1 MTNYRFSLKDRG
13 WKLPFFTIWTGQS
26 FSLLGSQLVQF
37 ALIWYLT
44 QLTGSATVLATA
56 SLVGLL
62 PQVLLGPLAGA
73 MVDRWSRRL
82 VMMLSDG
89 TVALTTLVL
98 AALFLSGRAEIW
110 HIYLAM
116 LLRAAAGSFHWPAMQ
131 ASTSLMVPKENLSRV
146 QGVNQILMG
155 GMNIASAPL
164 GALLLELLP
173 MQSILA
179 IDFGTALL
187 AILPLTFIAVPQPQ
201 ASPGGEVTGKTSVW
215 QDLKGGLSYVKGWPG
230 LVMIMVMA
238 TVINLVLN
246 PGMALLPLLVTDHF
260 SGGALQLAWM
270 QSAWGIG
277 VLGGGLLL
285 SVWGGFR
292 RRIVTSMLGLLII
305 GTGSL
310 LVGILPAPAFWLAF
324 GAMLL
329 MGIGNP
335 ITNGPLMAVIQATVA
350 PEMQGRVFTL
360 LISVATGMTPLGL
373 LVAGPLADTFGVQAW
388 FVLGGIVTAL
398 MGIAG
403 YFIPAIVRIEEGRQT
418 PVEAK
423 DQENYVLNPT
433 PGD

>member
-1 MTNYRFSLKDRG
+1 MQNYRFFMNERG
-13 WKLPFFTIWTGQS
+13 WKLPFFTIWTGQA

-56 SLVGLL
+56 ALVGLL

-73 MVDRWSRRL
+73 MVDRWSRRA

-98 AALFLSGRAEIW
+98 AAFFLLGRAEIW

-116 LLRAAAGSFHWPAMQ
+116 LVRAAAGSFHWPAMQ
-131 ASTSLMVPKENLSRV
+131 ASTSLMVPKEHLSRV
-146 QGVNQILMG
+146 QGINQVLMG

-173 MQSILA
+173 IQGILA

-187 AILPLTFIAVPQPQ
+187 AILPLTVIQIPQPRV
-201 ASPGGEVTGKTSVW
+201 SPEATAAGKPSVW
-215 QDLKGGLSYVKGWPG
+215 QDLKSGLSYVKGWPG

-292 RRIVTSMLGLLII
+292 RRIITSMLGLLVI

-310 LVGILPAPAFWLAF
+310 LVGILPAPAFALALA
-324 GAMLL
+324 AMLL

-335 ITNGPLMAVIQATVA
+335 ITNGPLMAVIQSTVA

-360 LISVATGMTPLGL
+360 LISVAAGMTPLGL
-373 LVAGPLADTFGVQAW
+373 LIAGPLADVFGVQAW
-388 FVLGGIVTAL
+388 FILGGVITAL
-398 MGIAG
+398 MGIGG
-403 YFIPAIVRIEEGRQT
+403 YFIPAITRIDEGRNHGGEST
-418 PVEAK
+418 
-423 DQENYVLNPT
+423 DGLRLTTPT

>member
-1 MTNYRFSLKDRG
+1 MQNYRFFMNERG
-13 WKLPFFTIWTGQS
+13 WKLPFFTIWTGQA

-56 SLVGLL
+56 ALVGLL

-73 MVDRWSRRL
+73 MVDRWSRRA

-98 AALFLSGRAEIW
+98 AAFFLLGRAEIW

-116 LLRAAAGSFHWPAMQ
+116 LVRAAAGSFHWPAMQ
-131 ASTSLMVPKENLSRV
+131 ASTSLMVPKEHLSRV
-146 QGVNQILMG
+146 QGINQVLMG

-173 MQSILA
+173 IQGILA

-187 AILPLTFIAVPQPQ
+187 AILPLTVIQIPQPRV
-201 ASPGGEVTGKTSVW
+201 SPEATAAGKPSVW
-215 QDLKGGLSYVKGWPG
+215 QDLKSGLSYVKGWPG

-292 RRIVTSMLGLLII
+292 RRIITSMLGLLVI

-310 LVGILPAPAFWLAF
+310 LVGILPAPAFALALA
-324 GAMLL
+324 AMLL

-335 ITNGPLMAVIQATVA
+335 ITNGPLMAVIQSTVA

-360 LISVATGMTPLGL
+360 LISVAAGMTPLGL
-373 LVAGPLADTFGVQAW
+373 LIAGPLADVFGVQAW
-388 FVLGGIVTAL
+388 FILGGVITAL
-398 MGIAG
+398 MGIGG
-403 YFIPAIVRIEEGRQT
+403 YFIPAITRIDEGRNPGGEST
-418 PVEAK
+418 
-423 DQENYVLNPT
+423 DGLRLTTPT

>member
-1 MTNYRFSLKDRG
+1 MHKLPFSFSKRG
-13 WKLPFFTIWTGQS
+13 WKLPFFTIWTGQA

-73 MVDRWSRRL
+73 LVDRWSRRV

-98 AALFLSGRAEIW
+98 AGLFLSGRAEIW

-116 LLRAAAGSFHWPAMQ
+116 FLRAAAGSFHWPAMQ
-131 ASTSLMVPKENLSRV
+131 ASTSLMVPKDHLSRL
-146 QGVNQILMG
+146 QGINQVLMG

-173 MQSILA
+173 MHAILA

-187 AILPLTFIAVPQPQ
+187 AILPLTFIAVPQPP
-201 ASPGGEVTGKTSVW
+201 ASAPGESSPRSSVW

-246 PGMALLPLLVTDHF
+246 PGLALLPLLVTDHF
-260 SGGALQLAWM
+260 NGGALHLAWM
-270 QSAWGIG
+270 QSAWGLG

-292 RRIVTSMLGLLII
+292 RRIMTSLLGLLVI
-305 GTGSL
+305 GVGSVLVGSL
-310 LVGILPAPAFWLAF
+310 PAFWMAF

-360 LISVATGMTPLGL
+360 LISVASGMTPLGL
-373 LVAGPLADTFGVQAW
+373 MVAGPLADLFGVQAW
-388 FVLGGIVTAL
+388 FVFGGVVTAL
-398 MGIAG
+398 MAVAG
-403 YFIPAIVRIEEGRQT
+403 YFIPAIAKIEEGRHPSGSPQGLRLT
-418 PVEAK
+418 A
-423 DQENYVLNPT
+423 
-433 PGD
+433 

>member
-1 MTNYRFSLKDRG
+1 MDNYRLSLKDRG
-13 WKLPFFTIWTGQS
+13 WKIPFFTIWSGQA

-73 MVDRWSRRL
+73 MVDRWSRRA

-89 TVALTTLVL
+89 TVALTTLAL
-98 AALFLSGRAEIW
+98 AGLFLLGRAEIW

-131 ASTSLMVPKENLSRV
+131 ASTSLMVPKENLARV
-146 QGVNQILMG
+146 QGVNQVLMG

-173 MQSILA
+173 MQGILA

-187 AILPLTFIAVPQPQ
+187 AILPLTFIAVPQPAANPQ
-201 ASPGGEVTGKTSVW
+201 GEAAGKSSIW

-292 RRIVTSMLGLLII
+292 RRIITSLVGLLVI
-305 GTGSL
+305 GTGSV
-310 LVGILPAPAFWLAF
+310 LVGILPASAFWLAF
-324 GAMLL
+324 GAMLF

-360 LISVATGMTPLGL
+360 MISVASGMTPLGL
-373 LVAGPLADTFGVQAW
+373 MVAGPLADQFGVQAW
-388 FVLGGIVTAL
+388 FVIGGVVTVL
-398 MGIAG
+398 MGIGG
-403 YFIPAIVRIEEGRQT
+403 YFIPAIARIEEGRR
-418 PVEAK
+418 PSSGGS
-423 DQENYVLNPT
+423 YSLSPT

>member
-13 WKLPFFTIWTGQS
+13 WKLPFFTIWTGQA

>member
-1 MTNYRFSLKDRG
+1 MKAYRFSLNEHN
-13 WKLPFFTIWTGQS
+13 WKLPFFTIWTGQA

-44 QLTGSATVLATA
+44 KLTGSATVLATA
-56 SLVGLL
+56 SIVGLL

-73 MVDRWSRRL
+73 MVDRWSRRA

-89 TVALTTLVL
+89 TVALTTMVL
-98 AALFLSGRAEIW
+98 AVLFLVGRVEIW

-131 ASTSLMVPKENLSRV
+131 ASTSLMVPKDNLSRL
-146 QGVNQILMG
+146 QGINQVLMG

-173 MQSILA
+173 MQGILA

-187 AILPLTFIAVPQPQ
+187 AILPLTFIAVPQPP
-201 ASPGGEVTGKTSVW
+201 ASPAGEAAGKTSVW
-215 QDLKGGLSYVKGWPG
+215 QDFQSGLNYVKGWPG
-230 LVMIMVMA
+230 LVMIMLMA
-238 TVINLVLN
+238 TVINMVLN
-246 PGMALLPLLVTDHF
+246 PGLAFLPLLVTDHF
-260 SGGALQLAWM
+260 NGGALQLAWM

-292 RRIVTSMLGLLII
+292 RRIYTTMMGLLII
-305 GTGSL
+305 GTGSA

-360 LISVATGMTPLGL
+360 LVSVATGMAPLGL
-373 LVAGPLADTFGVQAW
+373 LIAGPLADRFGVQAW
-388 FVLGGIVTAL
+388 FVLGGVITVL
-398 MGIAG
+398 MGIIG
-403 YFIPAIVRIEEGRQT
+403 YFVPAIARIEEGRQSVAGGKYT
-418 PVEAK
+418 
-423 DQENYVLNPT
+423 LSPT

>member
-1 MTNYRFSLKDRG
+1 MVDSRFSPQGRD
-13 WKLPFFTIWTGQS
+13 WKAPFFTIWIGQA

-62 PQVLLGPLAGA
+62 PQVLLGPVAGA
-73 MVDRWSRRL
+73 IVDRWSRRA

-89 TVALTTLVL
+89 TVALATLAL
-98 AALFLSGRAEIW
+98 AALFLSGRVEIW

-116 LLRAAAGSFHWPAMQ
+116 LVRAMAGSFHWPAMQ

-146 QGVNQILMG
+146 QGINQVLMG

-173 MQSILA
+173 MQGILA

-201 ASPGGEVTGKTSVW
+201 INASGEGAEKTSVW
-215 QDLKGGLSYVKGWPG
+215 QDLKGGFSYVQGWPG
-230 LVMIMVMA
+230 LVMIMLMA
-238 TVINLVLN
+238 TVINVVLN

-260 SGGALQLAWM
+260 KGQALQLAWM

-277 VLGGGLLL
+277 MLGGGLLL

-292 RRIVTSMLGLLII
+292 RRILTSMLGLLVI

-310 LVGILPAPAFWLAF
+310 LVGILPSAAFWLAL
-324 GAMLL
+324 GAMLF

-360 LISVATGMTPLGL
+360 LISVASGMTPLGL
-373 LVAGPLADTFGVQAW
+373 MVAGPLADRFGVQAW
-388 FVLGGIVTAL
+388 FVVGGVVTIL
-398 MGIAG
+398 MGIGG
-403 YFIPAIVRIEEGRQT
+403 YFIPAIAKIEEGRNPASMEIQNT
-418 PVEAK
+418 HT
-423 DQENYVLNPT
+423 LSPT

>member
-1 MTNYRFSLKDRG
+1 
-13 WKLPFFTIWTGQS
+13 
-26 FSLLGSQLVQF
+26 
-37 ALIWYLT
+37 
-44 QLTGSATVLATA
+44 
-56 SLVGLL
+56 
-62 PQVLLGPLAGA
+62 
-73 MVDRWSRRL
+73 MVDRWSRRA

-89 TVALTTLVL
+89 TVALTTLAL
-98 AALFLSGRAEIW
+98 AGLFLVGRAEIW

-116 LLRAAAGSFHWPAMQ
+116 LIRAAAGSFHWPAMQ
-131 ASTSLMVPKENLSRV
+131 ASTSLMVPKEHLSRV
-146 QGVNQILMG
+146 QGINQVLMG

-164 GALLLELLP
+164 GALLLEVLP

-187 AILPLTFIAVPQPQ
+187 AILPLIFIAVPQPQ
-201 ASPGGEVTGKTSVW
+201 VSQQAGAEAKPSVW

-270 QSAWGIG
+270 QSAWGSG

-292 RRIVTSMLGLLII
+292 RRILTSMVGLLVI

-310 LVGILPAPAFWLAF
+310 LVGILPAPAFALALA
-324 GAMLL
+324 AMLL

-335 ITNGPLMAVIQATVA
+335 ITNGPLMAVIQSTVA

-373 LVAGPLADTFGVQAW
+373 LIAGPLADVFGVQVW
-388 FVLGGIVTAL
+388 FILGGIITAL
-398 MGIAG
+398 MGIGG
-403 YFIPAIVRIEEGRQT
+403 YFIPAITRIEEGRNPGGEST
-418 PVEAK
+418 
-423 DQENYVLNPT
+423 DGLRLTTPT